1 MTIVIKNFQ
10 IFETPE
16 QEVVLSPL
24 NLKNAI
30 QLVQNYNAQNEPK
43 IRVFSK
49 PVKPRYEFSETS
61 GKFSISIGDMVLPEP
76 AQQVLQ
82 NSGYI
87 IFEQKYIQK
96 QI

>member
-16 QEVVLSPL
+16 LEVVLSPL

-43 IRVFSK
+43 IIPK
-49 PVKPRYEFSETS
+49 
-61 GKFSISIGDMVLPEP
+61 
-76 AQQVLQ
+76 
-82 NSGYI
+82 
-87 IFEQKYIQK
+87 
-96 QI
+96 